1 MMFITLVEFIKYSIF
16 FLFLIAFLGV
26 IYNLFI
32 YVSIRQRKESSY
44 LKIENLIW
52 PFLNSVILSVMLSLM
67 INIFLN

>member
-1 MMFITLVEFIKYSIF
+1 MFITLVEFIKYSIF

-32 YVSIRQRKESSY
+32 YVSIRQRKESFY

-52 PFLNSVILSVMLSLM
+52 PFLNSAILSFMLSLM
-67 INIFLN
+67 INMFLN